1 MHDNKITQVE
11 AEQLNKEITEYF
23 QSPEYLRSKEEVT
36 RKNAEMREYFL
47 DDFLKKFPG
56 FLMFLEETDN
66 ADVLDYSYDIM
77 FQVCYYL
84 RYLFLRWKISEIREI
99 LIFLDEVFSGTNI
112 EARNVVGVGFLE
124 NLHIISDVLPDIIK
138 LFPKELYKDFM
149 KHYEHYITGDDF
161 ETIMKKASEKIK

>member
-84 RYLFLRWKISEIREI
+84 RYLFLR
-99 LIFLDEVFSGTNI
+99 
-112 EARNVVGVGFLE
+112 
-124 NLHIISDVLPDIIK
+124 
-138 LFPKELYKDFM
+138 
-149 KHYEHYITGDDF
+149 
-161 ETIMKKASEKIK
+161 

>member
-1 MHDNKITQVE
+1 MNNKITQVE
-11 AEQLNKEITEYF
+11 AEQLDKEITEYF
-23 QSPEYLRSKEEVT
+23 QSAEYLRSKEEVT

-84 RYLFLRWKISEIREI
+84 RYLFLR
-99 LIFLDEVFSGTNI
+99 
-112 EARNVVGVGFLE
+112 
-124 NLHIISDVLPDIIK
+124 
-138 LFPKELYKDFM
+138 
-149 KHYEHYITGDDF
+149 
-161 ETIMKKASEKIK
+161 